1 MSRSNSARLAPLAAV
16 ALTFGALTATSLV
29 AATPAHAYAY
39 DCPGGMFCGW
49 EGRDGTGN
57 LVVQANSDCFLHD
70 IGNAGK
76 GDLLTSYWNRT
87 GKQVTLLN
95 WMGDHW
101 ETLAVIQDSER
112 GTLSRYADKKTD
124 AVRLCD

>member
-1 MSRSNSARLAPLAAV
+1 M
-16 ALTFGALTATSLV
+16 V

-49 EGRDGTGN
+49 DGRGGTGRP
-57 LVVQANSDCFLHD
+57 VVQTDNGCFIHD
-70 IGNAGK
+70 IGNAGE
-76 GDLLTSYWNRT
+76 GDLLTSYWNRA

-112 GTLSRYADKKTD
+112 GTLPPHADDKTD
-124 AVRLCD
+124 AVRRCD